1 MMTDGMTSVSKGR
14 EDGEDDKVWE
24 VWKIQVFRI

>member
-1 MMTDGMTSVSKGR
+1 VGLPGASKGR

-24 VWKIQVFRI
+24 VWKSQVFRI